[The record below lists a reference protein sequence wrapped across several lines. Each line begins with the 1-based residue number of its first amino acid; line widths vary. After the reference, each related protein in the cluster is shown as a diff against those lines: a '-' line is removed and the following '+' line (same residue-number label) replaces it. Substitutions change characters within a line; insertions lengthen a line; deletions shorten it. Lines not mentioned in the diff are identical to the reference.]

1 MKKYRKSVISMMLML
16 VLLLSGCSITILDV
30 SDSAD
35 SSIHSGRTDTKTAS
49 DNPGTAKNAASIPQI
64 KDFDA
69 SSYDSYII
77 INDNIPE
84 FSESEITDTSF
95 EEYAPLDEL
104 GRCGAAYAS
113 IGTDLMPTEKR
124 GNISMVK
131 PTGWHS
137 VRYDGV
143 EGGSLYN
150 RSHLI
155 AYQLAGENANENNLI
170 TGTRY
175 MNVGMIPFEEQ
186 VGDYVR
192 DTDNHVMYRVTPFF
206 EDDNLIASG
215 VQMEAL
221 SVEDDG
227 EGVSFNVFLYN
238 VQPGIEIDYATGE
251 SREKTDDAGYEEEG
265 SAYILNTNTMKFHL
279 PSCGSTENIQKENR
293 KEFRGD
299 REKLLEEGYAP
310 CGSCNP

>member
-1 MKKYRKSVISMMLML
+1 MKKLSKWVISLFLMS
-16 VLLLSGCSITILDV
+16 VLLSGCTISIEDI
-30 SDSAD
+30 SQ
-35 SSIHSGRTDTKTAS
+35 DTGTKSTQTQDHKQAGNTAQ
-49 DNPGTAKNAASIPQI
+49 TAVPKIGEY
-64 KDFDA
+64 DA
-69 SSYDSYII
+69 SAYDGYIVL
-77 INDNIPE
+77 NNNVPA
-84 FSESEITDTSF
+84 FAESEITTQSF
-95 EEYAPLDEL
+95 EEYAQLDEL
-104 GRCGAAYAS
+104 GRCGAAYAC

-155 AYQLAGENANENNLI
+155 GYQLSGENANENNLI

-175 MNVGMIPFEEQ
+175 MNVGMIPFEEE

-192 DTDNHVMYRVTPFF
+192 ETDNHVMYRVTPVF
-206 EDDNLIASG
+206 EGDNLIASG

-227 EGVSFNVFLYN
+227 KGVSYNVFLYN
-238 VQPGIEIDYATGE
+238 VQPGIGIDYATGDSWE
-251 SREKTDDAGYEEEG
+251 AGDGEDG
-265 SAYILNTNTMKFHL
+265 AAGAGIKYILNTNTMKFHL
-279 PSCGSTENIQKENR
+279 PECSSAANMQAANR
-293 KEFRGD
+293 KEFTGD
-299 REKLLEEGYAP
+299 RDTLLGEGYAP